1 MIDRLEILVSRLR
14 RLVSRTR
21 WSSRLLGHPAPRAH
35 ADAPGLVLIQVD
47 GLGEGILKQA
57 LHDGNMPFLKRLVEQ
72 ERHEIRSVYTGLP
85 SNTPGFHAEL
95 FYGVPSAVPSF
106 RFRDPETGKVVLLNE
121 RETVVALE
129 SRLAAH
135 GPGLLEGGSAWAG
148 IYNGGAAESHLC
160 VATPGLRRVPRLLR
174 RLRLAGVLAAHT
186 WSLLRV
192 LGALM
197 LLTGAALRNWMRG
210 RIDRHDLAEEIRV
223 IPFRVLVSA
232 ALREIVAAGAAI
244 DAERGLPIIHLNF
257 PGYDDNA
264 HRRGP
269 DSRVARWSLRGIDR
283 SIQRVWLAAHR
294 ATTRDYQVWIYSD
307 HGQEPVVSFERR
319 TGETLPETVDRVY
332 AWVRDIVGKE
342 GTPPPAFAFLPTRGE
357 ARAQTLA
364 AGLPDWMAGG
374 EARRAGANDRPRPA
388 ATSEHAGGD
397 AGDGALEVVY
407 QGPLA
412 SVHLPAQ
419 HDRAFLAWFA
429 EVLAAEGSVPWVLVR
444 ESETSALAF
453 HTDGRF
459 HRLPEDAAVL
469 LGAEH
474 PYLDLAARDLVK
486 LVNHPGGGDLLLLG
500 WDARGSLSFEEER
513 GSHGGPGPAE
523 TSAFVVLPPES
534 ALACRKTTGVRP
546 VDLRRLAFAM
556 LDRAPEPSVDR
567 GPRMEVLGTREH
579 VLEEDAA
586 EVHLRLMTYN
596 VHGCRGMD
604 GKYAPHRIARVVAR
618 ERPDVVCLQE
628 LDQERTRSGGI
639 DQVAVIARQLRA
651 DYRFHAA
658 AEVDDGRFGN
668 AVLSAFPI
676 RFVAADALPAAER
689 AKDMFN
695 LEDRGVLWVELALN
709 GATIQILNTHL
720 SILQHERRIQVEAL
734 LGEQWLGHPDCRGPV
749 ILAGDFNA
757 SPDSWS
763 VRRVESRLRNAVP
776 PDRDDRDL
784 RTWSGR
790 MPLRRIDHVFVGED
804 VRVEDLHVP
813 RNRLSRV
820 ASDHLPMVVDLICRV
835 PVKIG

>member
-1 MIDRLEILVSRLR
+1 
-14 RLVSRTR
+14 
-21 WSSRLLGHPAPRAH
+21 
-35 ADAPGLVLIQVD
+35 
-47 GLGEGILKQA
+47 
-57 LHDGNMPFLKRLVEQ
+57 
-72 ERHEIRSVYTGLP
+72 
-85 SNTPGFHAEL
+85 
-95 FYGVPSAVPSF
+95 
-106 RFRDPETGKVVLLNE
+106 
-121 RETVVALE
+121 
-129 SRLAAH
+129 
-135 GPGLLEGGSAWAG
+135 
-148 IYNGGAAESHLC
+148 
-160 VATPGLRRVPRLLR
+160 
-174 RLRLAGVLAAHT
+174 
-186 WSLLRV
+186 
-192 LGALM
+192 
-197 LLTGAALRNWMRG
+197 
-210 RIDRHDLAEEIRV
+210 
-223 IPFRVLVSA
+223 
-232 ALREIVAAGAAI
+232 
-244 DAERGLPIIHLNF
+244 
-257 PGYDDNA
+257 
-264 HRRGP
+264 
-269 DSRVARWSLRGIDR
+269 
-283 SIQRVWLAAHR
+283 
-294 ATTRDYQVWIYSD
+294 
-307 HGQEPVVSFERR
+307 
-319 TGETLPETVDRVY
+319 
-332 AWVRDIVGKE
+332 
-342 GTPPPAFAFLPTRGE
+342 
-357 ARAQTLA
+357 
-364 AGLPDWMAGG
+364 
-374 EARRAGANDRPRPA
+374 
-388 ATSEHAGGD
+388 
-397 AGDGALEVVY
+397 
-407 QGPLA
+407 
-412 SVHLPAQ
+412 
-419 HDRAFLAWFA
+419 
-429 EVLAAEGSVPWVLVR
+429 
-444 ESETSALAF
+444 
-453 HTDGRF
+453 
-459 HRLPEDAAVL
+459 
-469 LGAEH
+469 
-474 PYLDLAARDLVK
+474 
-486 LVNHPGGGDLLLLG
+486 
-500 WDARGSLSFEEER
+500 
-513 GSHGGPGPAE
+513 
-523 TSAFVVLPPES
+523 
-534 ALACRKTTGVRP
+534 
-546 VDLRRLAFAM
+546 
-556 LDRAPEPSVDR
+556 
-567 GPRMEVLGTREH
+567 MEVLGTREH